1 MTDLLVSALFFALV
15 LLLAGATSA
24 AMAALALLRYGRA
37 DDGGSC
43 A

>member
-1 MTDLLVSALFFALV
+1 MTDLLVSALFLAVL

-24 AMAALALLRYGRA
+24 AMAAIALLRYGA
-37 DDGGSC
+37 GDDGGSC